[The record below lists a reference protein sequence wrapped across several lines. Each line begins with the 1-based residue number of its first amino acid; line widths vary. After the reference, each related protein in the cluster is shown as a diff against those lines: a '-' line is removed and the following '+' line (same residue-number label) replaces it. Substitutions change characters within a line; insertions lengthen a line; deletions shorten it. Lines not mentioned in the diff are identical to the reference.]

1 MKLFT
6 FLLLTSG
13 YISYVLAAPTDI
25 DDKRLKQFFS
35 TRTSMTSDL
44 DQVQKAREESKKNM
58 HKKQVDV
65 NQRSSMMAHN
75 WESRY
80 PVLDIV
86 KKKKPRIIRELDRAK
101 LTDVHLDK
109 PEIKTAVIVSPK
121 SPKNMNLSPLMPRQ
135 RSTAAQVVPN
145 FSWPFRSQEPHSI
158 TEEILKEYEYEYG

>member
-1 MKLFT
+1 MHFRQV
-6 FLLLTSG
+6 FLIVIWVG
-13 YISYVLAAPTDI
+13 FVLSTPSDVG
-25 DDKRLKQFFS
+25 DNRLKKFFS

-44 DQVQKAREESKKNM
+44 DQLQKARDKSKKNM

-65 NQRSSMMAHN
+65 TQRSSMMAHN

-80 PVLDIV
+80 PVLDAV

-121 SPKNMNLSPLMPRQ
+121 SPKNMNLSPLMPRE
-135 RSTAAQVVPN
+135 RITAAQVVPN
-145 FSWPFRSQEPHSI
+145 FSWPFRSQGPHSI
-158 TEEILKEYEYEYG
+158 TEEILKDYSVA